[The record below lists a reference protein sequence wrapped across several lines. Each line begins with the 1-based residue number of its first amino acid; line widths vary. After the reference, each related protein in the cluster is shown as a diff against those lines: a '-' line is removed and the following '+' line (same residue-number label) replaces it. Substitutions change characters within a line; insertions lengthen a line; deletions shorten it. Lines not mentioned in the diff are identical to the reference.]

1 MKKLYT
7 NRFNLR
13 LALVLFLIC
22 FFPHS
27 TFSNSYFNTGQ
38 SSVTLLT
45 ESNQVGGEET
55 LLVGLEFNLSPGW
68 HTYWENPGDSGEGA
82 SIKWNL
88 PSGFKA
94 STILWPGPKRIPV
107 EPLMTYGYEDKALL
121 LTEIKSPKE
130 FSNPVKISA
139 KINWLT
145 CKDICIPQEGQV
157 DMTLIKGPKVAN
169 QFTSKLKEVA
179 LTVPKNFP
187 SPYRVSVINEKIFLQ
202 FEKEG
207 SRNISEAYFFPN
219 EYGLINYTADQKLER
234 NDNSFSLEL
243 SSAEVQ
249 LKTNTLKGVLKLKV
263 DGIKEFYTL
272 DLPLEKNTN
281 NPLVTISLLTA
292 IIFAF
297 LGGIILNAMPCVFP
311 ILSIKILSFIEQSQG
326 SKEKLFH
333 HGLVFSAGVLTTFL
347 AVSALLI
354 FLRASGEAIGWGYQL
369 QSPWVVSL
377 LIYLFVVIGIVFMG
391 NIVLGSSFGNL
402 GTLVQNQKDLTSSF
416 FTGVLAVIVASPCT
430 APFMGPALGLALLQ
444 PGLKSILIFL
454 ALGIGFSLPY
464 LILSIYPQLLS
475 KLPKP
480 GEWMQTLKQIMA
492 FPMWAS
498 ALWLAWVLS
507 SQVDMQSVFAVLLG
521 ALLIALGLWL
531 MEKTQNSASIL
542 RRLTLIFSLGLMIF
556 SIWLLPIAS
565 DNNSPSLKN
574 EENAF
579 SVQKLNSLRSEQKM
593 VFLNFTADWC
603 ITCKVNEAIALNQDK
618 VKKVLDEK
626 NIIYLKADWTRKD
639 PEIASMLASYGRTG
653 VPLYLLFPSQGDPII
668 LPELL
673 TEDLLLDFLK
683 EIN

>member
-207 SRNISEAYFFPN
+207 SRNISEAYFFPK
-219 EYGLINYTADQKLER
+219 EYGLVNYTADQKLER

-263 DGIKEFYTL
+263 DGIKKFYTL

-556 SIWLLPIAS
+556 SIWLLPITS

>member
-94 STILWPGPKRIPV
+94 STILWPGPERIPV

-207 SRNISEAYFFPN
+207 SRNISEAYFFPK
-219 EYGLINYTADQKLER
+219 EYGLVNYTADQKLER

-444 PGLKSILIFL
+444 PGLKSIVIFL

-556 SIWLLPIAS
+556 SIWLLPITS

>member
-187 SPYRVSVINEKIFLQ
+187 SPYRVSVIN
-202 FEKEG
+202 EG

-444 PGLKSILIFL
+444 PGLKSIVIFL

-531 MEKTQNSASIL
+531 LEKTQNSASIL
-542 RRLTLIFSLGLMIF
+542 RRVTLIFSLGLMIF
-556 SIWLLPIAS
+556 SIWLLPITS
-565 DNNSPSLKN
+565 DNNSPNLKN

>member
-207 SRNISEAYFFPN
+207 SRNISEAYFFPK
-219 EYGLINYTADQKLER
+219 EYGLVNYTADQKLER

-416 FTGVLAVIVASPCT
+416 FTGVLAVVVASPCT

-444 PGLKSILIFL
+444 PGLKSIVIFL

-531 MEKTQNSASIL
+531 LEKTQNSASIL
-542 RRLTLIFSLGLMIF
+542 RRVTLIFSLGLMIF
-556 SIWLLPIAS
+556 SIWLLPITS
-565 DNNSPSLKN
+565 DNNSPNLKN

>member
-1 MKKLYT
+1 
-7 NRFNLR
+7 
-13 LALVLFLIC
+13 
-22 FFPHS
+22 
-27 TFSNSYFNTGQ
+27 
-38 SSVTLLT
+38 
-45 ESNQVGGEET
+45 
-55 LLVGLEFNLSPGW
+55 
-68 HTYWENPGDSGEGA
+68 
-82 SIKWNL
+82 
-88 PSGFKA
+88 
-94 STILWPGPKRIPV
+94 
-107 EPLMTYGYEDKALL
+107 
-121 LTEIKSPKE
+121 
-130 FSNPVKISA
+130 
-139 KINWLT
+139 
-145 CKDICIPQEGQV
+145 
-157 DMTLIKGPKVAN
+157 
-169 QFTSKLKEVA
+169 
-179 LTVPKNFP
+179 
-187 SPYRVSVINEKIFLQ
+187 
-202 FEKEG
+202 
-207 SRNISEAYFFPN
+207 
-219 EYGLINYTADQKLER
+219 
-234 NDNSFSLEL
+234 
-243 SSAEVQ
+243 
-249 LKTNTLKGVLKLKV
+249 
-263 DGIKEFYTL
+263 
-272 DLPLEKNTN
+272 
-281 NPLVTISLLTA
+281 
-292 IIFAF
+292 
-297 LGGIILNAMPCVFP
+297 
-311 ILSIKILSFIEQSQG
+311 
-326 SKEKLFH
+326 
-333 HGLVFSAGVLTTFL
+333 
-347 AVSALLI
+347 
-354 FLRASGEAIGWGYQL
+354 
-369 QSPWVVSL
+369 VSL

-391 NIVLGSSFGNL
+391 NIVLGSSFGNF
-402 GTLVQNQKDLTSSF
+402 GTLVQNQKDLASSF

-444 PGLKSILIFL
+444 PGLQSIVIFL

-531 MEKTQNSASIL
+531 LEKTQNSASIL

-556 SIWLLPIAS
+556 SIWLLPITS
-565 DNNSPSLKN
+565 DNNSPNLKN

-579 SVQKLNSLRSEQKM
+579 SAQKLSSLRSEQRM

-603 ITCKVNEAIALNQDK
+603 ITCKVNEAIALDQDK

>member
-207 SRNISEAYFFPN
+207 SRNISEAYFFPK
-219 EYGLINYTADQKLER
+219 EYGLVNYTADQKLER

-444 PGLKSILIFL
+444 PGLKSIVIFL

>member
-416 FTGVLAVIVASPCT
+416 FTGVLAVVVASPCT
-430 APFMGPALGLALLQ
+430 APFMGPAIGLALLQ

-531 MEKTQNSASIL
+531 LEKTQNSASIL
-542 RRLTLIFSLGLMIF
+542 RRVTLIFSLGLMIF
-556 SIWLLPIAS
+556 SIWLLPITS

>member
-416 FTGVLAVIVASPCT
+416 FTGVLAVVVASPCT
-430 APFMGPALGLALLQ
+430 APFMGQALGLALLQ
-444 PGLKSILIFL
+444 PGLKSIVIFL

-556 SIWLLPIAS
+556 SIWLLPITS
-565 DNNSPSLKN
+565 DNNSPNLKN